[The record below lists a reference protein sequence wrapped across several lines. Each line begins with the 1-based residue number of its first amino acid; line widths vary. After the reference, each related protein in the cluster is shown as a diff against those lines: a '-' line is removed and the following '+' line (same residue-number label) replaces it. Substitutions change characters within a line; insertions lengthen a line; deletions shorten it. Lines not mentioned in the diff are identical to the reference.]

1 MYPTVPAVAD
11 DDVVAA
17 AAVLPLASDSPK
29 SDTLAVHSPSSRIL
43 DGFTSRWMM
52 AGTA

>member
-11 DDVVAA
+11 VEHAA
-17 AAVLPLASDSPK
+17 CPAPPLASERPK
-29 SDTLAVHSPSSRIL
+29 SETLAVHSPSRRML

-52 AGTA
+52 SGTA